1 MSLEILKSVATELR
15 NLGYI
20 AKIDNTGGG
29 LMGIYVTL
37 PGISKK
43 DVLVGNNCGW
53 GADIYDNYG
62 EYNHSVNFDEIK
74 DTDSPFQIAYAV
86 IQAILCQY
94 LGATDEVDKMNEE
107 EVNFRV
113 IGV

>member
-37 PGISKK
+37 PGIKK
-43 DVLVGNNCGW
+43 EVLFGTDGGW
-53 GADIYDNYG
+53 GADLYDEEGEFTNGIY
-62 EYNHSVNFDEIK
+62 FDEIK
-74 DTDSPFQIAYAV
+74 DTDSPFQIAYTV
-86 IQAILCQY
+86 VQAILCQY